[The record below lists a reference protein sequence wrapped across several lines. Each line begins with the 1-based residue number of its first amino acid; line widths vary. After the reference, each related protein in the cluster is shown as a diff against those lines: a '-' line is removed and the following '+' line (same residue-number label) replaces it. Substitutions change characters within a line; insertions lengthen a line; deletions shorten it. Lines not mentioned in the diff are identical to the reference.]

1 MRKIDTKKLWQRF
14 FTVLLYAPI
23 FIAAVYWGSFPFF
36 IGMILLAFIA
46 LQEMYTMYGNL
57 KKKIENYH
65 FGYLLLILM
74 VTSAYMSEVNYI
86 WNNFLPLLLTA
97 LVAGFFILEL
107 IYKKIFFIDNQN
119 FFIIRAVAYVGIVV
133 SYALLIRETVSPLV
147 GFYNLI
153 YILFVVW
160 ANDIFAYLIG
170 MPLGRHQ
177 LSPTVSPKKSVE
189 GAIGA
194 VLGAVLM
201 STNLRMLIGITLF
214 DSIWLA
220 IIISVLAQVG
230 DLMESLLKR
239 NLHAKDSGSFMMS
252 HGGVLDRLDS
262 FFLTLPFFYIYINFI
277 LK

>member
-1 MRKIDTKKLWQRF
+1 MRKINAKKFWQRVF
-14 FTVLLYAPI
+14 LILLYAPI
-23 FIAAVYWGSFPFF
+23 FIAAVYFGSFPFF
-36 IGMILLAFIA
+36 ISIILLAFIA
-46 LQEMYTMYGNL
+46 LQEMYAMYGNL

-65 FGYLLLILM
+65 IGYLLLILII
-74 VTSAYMSEVNYI
+74 TSAYMSEINYI
-86 WNNFLPLLLTA
+86 WNTFIPLLLTGLAA
-97 LVAGFFILEL
+97 LFFVSEL
-107 IYKKIFFIDNQN
+107 FCKKIFCIENQN
-119 FFIIRAVAYVGIVV
+119 LFMLRAVIYIGMIASYV
-133 SYALLIRETVSPLV
+133 LLIRETELPLV
-147 GFYNLI
+147 GFYNLT

-177 LSPTVSPKKSVE
+177 LSPAISPKKSIE

-201 STNLRMLIGITLF
+201 SANLRMLIGISLF

-220 IIISVLAQVG
+220 VIVSVLAQTG

-239 NLHAKDSGSFMMS
+239 NLHAKNSGSFMMS

-277 LK
+277 LR